1 MGTAAAAAGPGRC
14 DRQPEEHVWG
24 GLAAALQRL
33 WSGFGEDRRTL
44 PAMKLSVED
53 SAGLFRLLRAAIAVT
68 VVVMG
73 AVMLSSAPASAVSRS
88 AIVSV
93 AQDQLGNAARNR
105 ESPSGSGCNYY
116 TGYFRTWKP
125 ATGCPSGDGVQW
137 RNSDWCADFAKYV
150 WRNAGVEHADVP
162 EGSGGIL
169 TGWASSFQD
178 YGVEH
183 GTWRTRASGYLPQ
196 PGDAVV
202 FDWDQSGDI
211 DHVGIVTSAN
221 SSTVYTIE
229 GNSGDRIKANSY
241 SRSNADI
248 VGYSAPVGAT
258 EVQGTASVY
267 GVLPDG
273 RLTYTAIDAATGRRT
288 HGAVTSTPTLGF
300 TPKAMATLN
309 FNTILVTEDGPEG
322 KLYRIDAISNR
333 DSVVFNQPL
342 LLGTRLTHE

>member
-1 MGTAAAAAGPGRC
+1 M
-14 DRQPEEHVWG
+14 
-24 GLAAALQRL
+24 
-33 WSGFGEDRRTL
+33 
-44 PAMKLSVED
+44 
-53 SAGLFRLLRAAIAVT
+53 T